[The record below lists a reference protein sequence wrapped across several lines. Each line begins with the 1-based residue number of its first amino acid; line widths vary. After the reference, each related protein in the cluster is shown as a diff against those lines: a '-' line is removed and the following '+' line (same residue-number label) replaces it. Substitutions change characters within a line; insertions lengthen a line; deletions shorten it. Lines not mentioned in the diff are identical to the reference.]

1 MAELIKEIDKLP
13 LKEQELILSQLSDS
27 FCPVEIDDVI
37 YMIPEEVSE
46 LIDSLTMQLSEMRD
60 AVRKN

>member
-13 LKEQELILSQLSDS
+13 LREQELILSQLSNS

-60 AVRKN
+60 AVMKN

>member
-13 LKEQELILSQLSDS
+13 LREQELILSQLSNS

-46 LIDSLTMQLSEMRD
+46 LIDSLTVQLNEMRD

>member
-13 LKEQELILSQLSDS
+13 LREQELILSQLSNS

-46 LIDSLTMQLSEMRD
+46 LIDSLTIQLNEMRD

>member
-37 YMIPEEVSE
+37 YMIPEEVNE
-46 LIDSLTMQLSEMRD
+46 LIDSLTMQLNEMRN
-60 AVRKN
+60 AVRSD

>member
-13 LKEQELILSQLSDS
+13 LREQELILSQLSNS

-46 LIDSLTMQLSEMRD
+46 LIDSLTMQLNEMKD

>member
-13 LKEQELILSQLSDS
+13 LREQELILSQLSNS

-46 LIDSLTMQLSEMRD
+46 LIDSLTMQLNEMRD
-60 AVRKN
+60 AFRKN

>member
-13 LKEQELILSQLSDS
+13 LKEQELILSQLSNS
-27 FCPVEIDDVI
+27 FSPIEIDNVI

-46 LIDSLTMQLSEMRD
+46 LIDSLTMQLNEMRD

>member
-13 LKEQELILSQLSDS
+13 LREQELILSQLSDS

-37 YMIPEEVSE
+37 YMIPEEVNE
-46 LIDSLTMQLSEMRD
+46 LIDSLSMQLSEMRD
-60 AVRKN
+60 EVRKN

>member
-13 LKEQELILSQLSDS
+13 LREQELILSQLSNS

-46 LIDSLTMQLSEMRD
+46 LIDSLTMQLNEM
-60 AVRKN
+60 

>member
-13 LKEQELILSQLSDS
+13 LREQELILSQLSNS
-27 FCPVEIDDVI
+27 FCPVEIDNVI

-46 LIDSLTMQLSEMRD
+46 LIDSLTMQLNEM
-60 AVRKN
+60 

>member
-37 YMIPEEVSE
+37 YMIPEEVNE
-46 LIDSLTMQLSEMRD
+46 LIDSLTMQLNEMRN
-60 AVRKN
+60 AVRSN

>member
-13 LKEQELILSQLSDS
+13 LKEQELILRQLSNS
-27 FCPVEIDDVI
+27 FSPIEIDNVI
-37 YMIPEEVSE
+37 YMIPEEVNE
-46 LIDSLTMQLSEMRD
+46 LIDSLSMQLSEMRD

>member
-37 YMIPEEVSE
+37 YMIPEEVNE
-46 LIDSLTMQLSEMRD
+46 LIDSLSMQLSEMRD
-60 AVRKN
+60 EVRKN

>member
-13 LKEQELILSQLSDS
+13 LREQELILSQLSNS

-46 LIDSLTMQLSEMRD
+46 LIDSLTMQLNEMRD

>member
-13 LKEQELILSQLSDS
+13 LKEQELILSQLSNS

>member
-13 LKEQELILSQLSDS
+13 LREQELILSQLSDS
-27 FCPVEIDDVI
+27 FCPVEIDNVI

-46 LIDSLTMQLSEMRD
+46 LIDSLTIQLSEMRD

>member
-13 LKEQELILSQLSDS
+13 LKAQELILSQLSNS

>member
-13 LKEQELILSQLSDS
+13 LKEQELILSQLSNS

-46 LIDSLTMQLSEMRD
+46 LIDSLTVQLSEMRD

>member
-13 LKEQELILSQLSDS
+13 LKEQELILSQLSNS

-37 YMIPEEVSE
+37 YMIPEEVNE
-46 LIDSLTMQLSEMRD
+46 LIDSLSMQLSEMRD
-60 AVRKN
+60 EVRKN

>member
-13 LKEQELILSQLSDS
+13 LKEQELILSQLSNS

-37 YMIPEEVSE
+37 YMIPEEVNE
-46 LIDSLTMQLSEMRD
+46 LIDSLSMQLSEMRD

>member
-13 LKEQELILSQLSDS
+13 LREQELILSQLSDS

-37 YMIPEEVSE
+37 YMIPEEVNE
-46 LIDSLTMQLSEMRD
+46 LIDSLTMQLNEMRN
-60 AVRKN
+60 AVRSN